1 MMYVYDIVIVGA
13 GPAGLNCAYHLSK
26 SNKKVLILE
35 KNKTIGPKVCAGG
48 LTLHDINYLKI
59 PKSYLD
65 REFNQVLFHTS
76 LRTQTI
82 KFNQECIATID
93 RKKLG
98 DFLVKRVKNIKIKTN
113 AKITKIEKNFVI
125 INNKEKIRF
134 KYLVGADGS
143 CSVVRKHLG
152 LKNKNKIA
160 IQYLL
165 PKKYDNLEVFVNPK
179 LFKSWYAWIFPHK
192 DYTSIGTGCDP
203 KYFSVK
209 KLKENLDSW
218 LKKNKINVSKAKFE
232 AFPLNTNYQG
242 FKFNNIFLIGD
253 AAGLVSG
260 LSGEGIYAALISG
273 EEIAKIILN
282 KNHKPERLERI
293 LLRNKI
299 HNKILSLLNKSG
311 PFKII
316 WFELGSLLTRINYFK
331 KQGIRGFL

>member
-1 MMYVYDIVIVGA
+1 MYVYDIVIVGA